1 MNNRQQ
7 RIAQNLIQWFETN
20 KRELPFR
27 KTKDPYQIWI
37 SEIMAQQTRIAA
49 LIPYFERFIGLF
61 PTVEALANAEE
72 EAVLKAWQGL
82 GYYARARNLHKAAQ
96 KMVEEC
102 GGRVPEDPVLLR
114 KMPGIGDYTAGA
126 ILSIAYG
133 QKEPAVDGNAT
144 RVFARVEEI
153 YEDVLKP
160 KTIAKVKQ
168 IIQEMMPNG
177 QAGELTESIMELG
190 ALICLPQQ
198 PKCDQCPIYAEC
210 KAKEN
215 GKTDVLPYRSGPK
228 PKKIEHRLIIL
239 AQDENQRI
247 LMRKRR
253 ERLLHNLWEY
263 INVPMDQGQTVL
275 HLLGLEVQS
284 QQEIGSA
291 QHVFTHIIWKMKGI
305 YADVRGAAPEG
316 YEWVEKEQIK
326 EKAVPTALVAFT
338 KWGEQHIWK

>member
-1 MNNRQQ
+1 
-7 RIAQNLIQWFETN
+7 
-20 KRELPFR
+20 
-27 KTKDPYQIWI
+27 
-37 SEIMAQQTRIAA
+37 
-49 LIPYFERFIGLF
+49 
-61 PTVEALANAEE
+61 
-72 EAVLKAWQGL
+72 
-82 GYYARARNLHKAAQ
+82 
-96 KMVEEC
+96 MVEEC
-102 GGRVPEDPVLLR
+102 GGRVPDDPILLR

-160 KTIAKVKQ
+160 KTIANVKQ
-168 IIQEMMPNG
+168 IIQEMMPDG

-198 PKCDQCPIYAEC
+198 PKCDQCPICEEC

-263 INVPMDQGQTVL
+263 INVPMDQEGQTVL

-326 EKAVPTALVAFT
+326 EKAVPTALAVFT